1 MSLAAVVPSTAAEAD
16 FAALLEKVHGIGRDI
31 VAPAADEVDRD
42 ARFPREAFAALRAE
56 KLLSAYVPQE
66 YGRYLWP
73 SDGTTMRNRS
83 SHMPM
88 STPNDA
94 TTQPAIVRSRLI
106 DRRMTFPSSTTYQLT
121 TAM

>member
-1 MSLAAVVPSTAAEAD
+1 MIST
-16 FAALLEKVHGIGRDI
+16 GRG
-31 VAPAADEVDRD
+31 R
-42 ARFPREAFAALRAE
+42 
-56 KLLSAYVPQE
+56 YVPQE

-106 DRRMTFPSSTTYQLT
+106 DRRMKGTTRLQTTIVQYRGANEPFCVTLRTATSLDSFPYQIVRRS
-121 TAM
+121 